1 MAAVMAVMLAAKHET
16 MRLTGPFSGVPD
28 GNLPMRRVSA
38 GRSYGTVTSP
48 EAARVMR
55 TVVQCKV
62 LSRRQVAA
70 LAQLGDDGAKKA
82 VDRLFRLGFLDRLE
96 TPGTPPLYV
105 AGPEAV
111 KRFSLVPEEW
121 DILRALRLAAAAQL
135 YLRFRERWP
144 GADYRPEP
152 HLGLT
157 ASMALGSQE
166 YGVLCPRLWPG
177 DVPWCQEMAEALP
190 TDARLIVVAGDGE
203 QARELARLL
212 PDLPLRFTWDVMLGD
227 GLRLWRREGKK
238 IVEDPLDIRSVD
250 MPE

>member
-1 MAAVMAVMLAAKHET
+1 MAVMLAAKAIRT
-16 MRLTGPFSGVPD
+16 TGPFSGVPD
-28 GNLPMRRVSA
+28 GTLPMRRVSA

-55 TVVQCKV
+55 TVVRCKV
-62 LSRRQVAA
+62 ISRRQIAA
-70 LAQLGDDGAKKA
+70 LAQLGEDGAKRA
-82 VDRLFRLGFLDRLE
+82 LDRLFRLGFVDRLE
-96 TPGTPPLYV
+96 TARTPPLYV
-105 AGPEAV
+105 PGPEAL

-135 YLRFRERWP
+135 YMRLRERWP
-144 GADYRPEP
+144 DAEYRPEP

-177 DVPWCQEMAEALP
+177 DVSWCREMAEALP
-190 TDARLIVVAGDGE
+190 SDARLIVVAGDGE

-212 PDLPLRFTWDVMLGD
+212 PDIPLRITWDVMLCD
-227 GLRLWRREGKK
+227 GLRLWRREGKR
-238 IVEDPLDIRSVD
+238 IIEDPLDFRGQ
-250 MPE
+250 MCQN